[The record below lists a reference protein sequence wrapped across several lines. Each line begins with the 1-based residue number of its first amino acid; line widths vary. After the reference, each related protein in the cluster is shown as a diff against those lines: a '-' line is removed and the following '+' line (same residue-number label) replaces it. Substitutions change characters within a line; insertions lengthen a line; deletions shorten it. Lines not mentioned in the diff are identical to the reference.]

1 MSFLSKWINKVQKF
15 FVPRLVQTVEAVE
28 VEVAAVEAKAK
39 AAVAKV
45 EKVVKKEAPK
55 VKAAAKKVEK
65 ALKTEAPKIKAA
77 AEKAV
82 KNAKAEIAGKRTR
95 KGGKFV
101 ADDPNTP
108 DVNEAFTDGKAP
120 SKKTKKTPALKVQK

>member
-1 MSFLSKWINKVQKF
+1 MSFLSNWVNKIQEF
-15 FVPRLVQTVEAVE
+15 FVPRVNQTVEAIE

-45 EKVVKKEAPK
+45 EAVVKKEAPK
-55 VKAAAKKVEK
+55 VKAAAKKVET

-101 ADDPNTP
+101 KDDPSTP
-108 DVNEAFTDGKAP
+108 NVNEAFKDGKAP
-120 SKKTKKTPALKVQK
+120 IKKTKKNPSLKVEK